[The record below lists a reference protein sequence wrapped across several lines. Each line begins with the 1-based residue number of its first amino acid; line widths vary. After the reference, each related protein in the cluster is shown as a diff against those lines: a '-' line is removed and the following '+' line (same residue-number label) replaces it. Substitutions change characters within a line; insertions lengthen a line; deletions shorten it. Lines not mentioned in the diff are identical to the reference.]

1 MKPAKKKAARMRP
14 ILSQLADRFTSRTE
28 AADVLETYLR
38 IHRSKLGSYWI
49 WCALSRI
56 ASGEDEAKVMG
67 DYGWTYETANRSKTS
82 KSSRG
87 RK

>member
-1 MKPAKKKAARMRP
+1 MKSALLM
-14 ILSQLADRFTSRTE
+14 LADRFTSRAE

-38 IHRSKLGSYWI
+38 LHRSKLGSYWI

-56 ASGEDEAKVMG
+56 ASGEEEAKVMG
-67 DYGWTYETANRSKTS
+67 DYGWTYEAANRSKTS